1 MGYYSQVSE
10 TITLSRMNMTTY
22 EISSEEII
30 ENASE
35 TYRTRWEVGDMVVVH
50 ALNDLVGE
58 VTKRSLNGDGDYDYM
73 VHYDRDGSIEWCEW
87 SDLRE
92 ANDLDNWSL
101 TERECFSL
109 SVSYTHLT
117 LPTTPYV

>member
-1 MGYYSQVSE
+1 MGYYGTSLDRDIREGLEDGSLRHWD
-10 TITLSRMNMTTY
+10 I
-22 EISSEEII
+22 
-30 ENASE
+30 
-35 TYRTRWEVGDMVVVH
+35 GDYVVVH

-58 VTKRSLNGDGDYDYM
+58 VTKRSLNGDGVYDYM
-73 VHYDRDGSIEWCEW
+73 VHYDRDGSIEWCEA

-109 SVSYTHLT
+109 FS
-117 LPTTPYV
+117 

>member
-1 MGYYSQVSE
+1 MGYV
-10 TITLSRMNMTTY
+10 
-22 EISSEEII
+22 ISSDEII
-30 ENASE
+30 ENAEE

-58 VTKRSLNGDGDYDYM
+58 VTKRSLNGDGEYDYM
-73 VHYDRDGSIEWCEW
+73 VDYEDGACEWCEA

-101 TERECFSL
+101 TCRGSMF
-109 SVSYTHLT
+109 
-117 LPTTPYV
+117 

>member
-10 TITLSRMNMTTY
+10 TVTLSRMNMEYGRRLKT
-22 EISSEEII
+22 IG
-30 ENASE
+30 
-35 TYRTRWEVGDMVVVH
+35 WDVGEMVVVH
-50 ALNDLVGE
+50 TLNDLVGE
-58 VTKRSLNGDGDYDYM
+58 VTKKSLNGDGEYDYM
-73 VHYDRDGSIEWCEW
+73 VHYDRDGSIEWCEY

-109 SVSYTHLT
+109 FS
-117 LPTTPYV
+117 

>member
-1 MGYYSQVSE
+1 MSSALNRVWEEAREDGS
-10 TITLSRMNMTTY
+10 LHHW
-22 EISSEEII
+22 EI
-30 ENASE
+30 
-35 TYRTRWEVGDMVVVH
+35 GDMVVVH

-58 VTKRSLNGDGDYDYM
+58 VTKRSLNADAEYDYM
-73 VHYDRDGSIEWCEW
+73 VHYDRDGSIEWCEA

-109 SVSYTHLT
+109 FS
-117 LPTTPYV
+117 

>member
-1 MGYYSQVSE
+1 M
-10 TITLSRMNMTTY
+10 
-22 EISSEEII
+22 SSALNRIWEEAR
-30 ENASE
+30 EDGSL
-35 TYRTRWEVGDMVVVH
+35 RHWEEGDMVVVH

-58 VTKRSLNGDGDYDYM
+58 VTKRSLNGDGEYDYM
-73 VHYDRDGSIEWCEW
+73 VHYDRDGSIEWCEY

-109 SVSYTHLT
+109 FS
-117 LPTTPYV
+117 

>member
-1 MGYYSQVSE
+1 MGYV
-10 TITLSRMNMTTY
+10 
-22 EISSEEII
+22 ISSDEII
-30 ENASE
+30 ENAEE

-58 VTKRSLNGDGDYDYM
+58 VTKRSLNGDGEYDYM
-73 VHYDRDGSIEWCEW
+73 VDYEDGACEWCEA

-101 TERECFSL
+101 TSRREMF
-109 SVSYTHLT
+109 
-117 LPTTPYV
+117 

>member
-1 MGYYSQVSE
+1 
-10 TITLSRMNMTTY
+10 MNMTTY

-73 VHYDRDGSIEWCEW
+73 VHYERDGSCEWCEW
-87 SDLRE
+87 ADLRE

-109 SVSYTHLT
+109 FS
-117 LPTTPYV
+117 